1 MYSVKISFALC
12 PVFLSSKHVYA
23 SRLLCNEL
31 LLLYHTSSSDFLIL
45 FIFQPNLTLSVQ
57 LLASSKA
64 QNRPCEVWRTDWR
77 TEISRLKMIV
87 CISCDNFVFSVKIYQ
102 VDNVLKL
109 LFSTAGQIR
118 QEMTWPFVS
127 LDFSSFSPKTLSTC
141 EILSH
146 CLGKCLSVKIEFWNI
161 SDSSPCS
168 LFRLYLAVGSRT
180 EIFISKWFCEIS
192 TAFLHS

>member
-1 MYSVKISFALC
+1 MKF
-12 PVFLSSKHVYA
+12 
-23 SRLLCNEL
+23 
-31 LLLYHTSSSDFLIL
+31 
-45 FIFQPNLTLSVQ
+45 
-57 LLASSKA
+57 
-64 QNRPCEVWRTDWR
+64 WRTDWR

-87 CISCDNFVFSVKIYQ
+87 CISCDNFVFLVKIYQ

-146 CLGKCLSVKIEFWNI
+146 CLRKVFTIVRRVHCSEYVFQLRFSFPSDFVKQAPHFFICRGQEGRKEVSIASGMCNTHPQSIVYGKYS
-161 SDSSPCS
+161 S
-168 LFRLYLAVGSRT
+168 LFIL
-180 EIFISKWFCEIS
+180 
-192 TAFLHS
+192 